1 VSCSIPL
8 SWSAIATR
16 PRVDHQTRGLIWTPL
31 PDPVLTIEDAR
42 ALAAEGRIFM
52 ATKHLDDRLVL
63 LVKRAQIPDDGEE
76 EDNCLIH
83 HWTRSWSA

>member
-1 VSCSIPL
+1 
-8 SWSAIATR
+8 
-16 PRVDHQTRGLIWTPL
+16 
-31 PDPVLTIEDAR
+31 VLTIKDAR